1 MCILNYQSIT
11 IFGIMVSECSKTKQ
25 YSVNIH
31 IEFEANFHP
40 VRSKIL
46 EIEIMLFVKGG
57 RFWET

>member
-1 MCILNYQSIT
+1 VIL
-11 IFGIMVSECSKTKQ
+11 VSEHSKTKQ

-46 EIEIMLFVKGG
+46 EIEIMLFLKGA
-57 RFWET
+57 RFLGNMKI